1 MLSILSS
8 CFFNIFSQNVLMWS
22 ALIQLD
28 TRTNI
33 EEKTWLESE
42 LTGLHHVLW
51 REKSHCVC
59 FRWYC
64 LNYQLRRDG
73 KAKTGWNN
81 SAFLS
86 FSWKTAEVKIQ
97 FKMRHAENRHLF
109 SILIAPARKQEP
121 YERHHGQH
129 YQARPPN
136 QLLVLQSHITRHD
149 LLSKTTRYA
158 LKYNCLFPLFLCFV
172 LRC

>member
-1 MLSILSS
+1 MCLI
-8 CFFNIFSQNVLMWS
+8 WS

-59 FRWYC
+59 FRWSWWYC

-73 KAKTGWNN
+73 KRVKTQGEKT
-81 SAFLS
+81 LHHK
-86 FSWKTAEVKIQ
+86 FSVIQ
-97 FKMRHAENRHLF
+97 FQKQARCDTRRESPTF
-109 SILIAPARKQEP
+109 LIAPARKQEP
-121 YERHHGQH
+121 VTAYERHHGQH

-172 LRC
+172 LLRC